1 MKNLIIPIILIFMA
15 LPLRSQQEERTY
27 RLMVL
32 DVTTNE
38 LTLVKTFPY
47 LVEAPNW
54 TPDGHWLVYNSA
66 GKLYRISPDGREGP
80 FEIPTGTIT
89 RCNNDHVI
97 SADGKEIALSSG
109 TAEDWRS
116 RIYIVPFEGGEPR
129 PVTPLGPSYLHGWTP
144 DKQTLAYC
152 AERDGEY
159 DVYTIPAG
167 GGTETRL
174 TDAPGLDD
182 GPEYSPCGEYIWFNS
197 VRSGLMQL
205 WRMRADGSAQEQMT
219 FHTKINAW
227 FPHVSPNGAH
237 VVYIAYYTGD
247 LKPDEHLPDKNVEL
261 RLMPATGG
269 PSRLLLKLF
278 GGQGTINVNSWAPDS
293 RRIAFVSATHP

>member
-15 LPLRSQQEERTY
+15 LPLRSQQEDRTY

-66 GKLYRISPDGREGP
+66 GKLYRISPDGQEGP

-116 RIYIVPFEGGEPR
+116 RIYTVPFEGGEPR
-129 PVTPLGPSYLHGWTP
+129 LVTPLGPSYLHGWTP

-182 GPEYSPCGEYIWFNS
+182 GPEYTPCGEYIWFNS

-227 FPHVSPNGAH
+227 FPHVSPNGEH
-237 VVYIAYYTGD
+237 VVYIAYYSGD

>member
-1 MKNLIIPIILIFMA
+1 MA

-32 DVTTNE
+32 DITTNE
-38 LTLVKTFPY
+38 LATVKTFPY
-47 LVEAPNW
+47 QVEAPNW
-54 TPDGHWLVYNSA
+54 TPDGRWLVYNSA

-80 FEIPTGTIT
+80 FEIPTGTIN

-97 SADGKEIALSSG
+97 SSDGKQIALSSG

-129 PVTPLGPSYLHGWTP
+129 LITPLGPSYLHGWSP
-144 DKQTLAYC
+144 DMGTLAYC
-152 AERDGEY
+152 AETDGEY

-167 GGTETRL
+167 CGTQTRL
-174 TDAPGLDD
+174 TDASGLDD
-182 GPEYSPCGEYIWFNS
+182 GPEYTPCGDYIWFNS
-197 VRSGLMQL
+197 VRTGLMQL
-205 WRMRADGSAQEQMT
+205 WRMRIDGSAQEQMT

-227 FPHVSPNGAH
+227 FPHVSPDGEH
-237 VVYIAYYTGD
+237 VVYIAYYVGD
-247 LKPDEHLPDKNVEL
+247 LEPGEHLPDKNVEL
-261 RLMPATGG
+261 RLMPAAGG
-269 PSRLLLKLF
+269 PSRLLFKLF